1 MTDSE
6 QMMARV
12 QRELGESRFQAILV
26 SGPEPS
32 KEQAIELALAAART
46 AYGTTTAGRKPKG
59 PKPDV
64 VPERASA
71 PYSGNYGKTG
81 GPELTKREAQ
91 VAALVAEGQSNKEIA
106 AVLVVSPRTVGGH
119 IERILAKLGFTSRA
133 QIAAWVA
140 GHVPPK

>member
-1 MTDSE
+1 
-6 QMMARV
+6 
-12 QRELGESRFQAILV
+12 
-26 SGPEPS
+26 
-32 KEQAIELALAAART
+32 
-46 AYGTTTAGRKPKG
+46 
-59 PKPDV
+59 
-64 VPERASA
+64 
-71 PYSGNYGKTG
+71 
-81 GPELTKREAQ
+81 